1 MHSSPR
7 PSEYK
12 IMTKAVR
19 SSTIP
24 AMSFQVRK
32 ISDAKKPSRDWF
44 KFAARVLLVA
54 EPVVGIYRKWRK
66 EKKIE
71 QENNRRTTLLKK
83 IFAIAFALLLIA
95 ILLLFIAQTVFSLNF
110 SMKSIFFSTVGTTLP
125 TDDKGYTNFLLLGVG
140 DDDHSGVDLTDTIIV
155 ASVDPDKTKSVV
167 LLSIPRDLYIV
178 KSEMGVGRINSLYR
192 DYKHHLINEGA
203 DPDQASL
210 DALREFGELVSEK
223 LNLPIHRVIKVNFSA
238 FTEAI
243 DALGGIDIFVEKDLV
258 DTQYPGPNYS
268 YETFILTSG
277 LQHLD
282 GDTALKY
289 VRSRHSTSDF
299 SRSERQQQVITA
311 AAEKAK
317 SSKLLSNVKKI
328 TELYR
333 IFSNNTETSMTLG
346 EIVSAA
352 QMGDELDR
360 SRVINMQLTALSDE
374 GGFLY
379 PPPREEFEGAS
390 VLLPTSNT
398 EYGGFDLIQTF
409 TSLIF
414 YQRGIYIVKP
424 KVAVLNAGASPGAAG
439 VLGAELARYGF
450 NVVDTTNTDDVPATS
465 IASRPVSEDEHDP
478 NENSLTFLSGLLQM
492 STGTFPT
499 NVELEQPA
507 DIIITLGPDYR
518 FQTLEKLIPASWTA
532 PRIAKP

>member
-1 MHSSPR
+1 MHSIPLN
-7 PSEYK
+7 SEYK
-12 IMTKAVR
+12 VMTKMTH

-44 KFAARVLLVA
+44 KFAARALLVA
-54 EPVVGIYRKWRK
+54 EPIVSIYRKWRK

-71 QENNRRTTLLKK
+71 EEHSRRTTLLKK

-155 ASVDPDKTKSVV
+155 ASVDPEKTKSVV
-167 LLSIPRDLYIV
+167 LLSVPRDLYIV

-192 DYKHHLINEGA
+192 DYKHHLINEGVE
-203 DPDQASL
+203 PGQASL
-210 DALREFGELVSEK
+210 DALRELGELVSEK

-243 DALGGIDIFVEKDLV
+243 DALGGVDVFVERDLV
-258 DTQYPGPNYS
+258 DTQYPGPNYT

-282 GDTALKY
+282 GETALKY

-317 SSKLLSNVKKI
+317 SMKLLSNVKKI

-360 SRVINMQLTALSDE
+360 SRVINMQLTAFNE

-414 YQRGIYIVKP
+414 YQRGIFIVKP
-424 KVAVLNAGASPGAAG
+424 KIAVLNAGASPGAAG

-450 NVVDTTNTDDVPATS
+450 NVVDTANTDDAPATS

-478 NENSLTFLSGLLQM
+478 NENSLIFLSGLLQM

-499 NVELEQPA
+499 NAELEQPA

-518 FQTLEKLIPASWTA
+518 FQTIEKLIPPSWVA